1 MAVDKFSISLPE
13 ELVAEVDEFARVD
26 GLTRSAVIRE
36 ATTAYVAERRST
48 QYEQA
53 RRDRVGR
60 AIESF
65 EAIAAEWGADER
77 SGADYLAELRG
88 EKGTAKDSNR
98 TEAPRH
104 DS

>member
-13 ELVAEVDEFARVD
+13 ELVAEVDEIARLD

-36 ATTAYVAERRST
+36 AMTAYVAERRSA
-48 QYEQA
+48 QYEQT
-53 RRDRVGR
+53 RRDRVAK

-65 EAIAAEWGADER
+65 DAIAAEWGADER

-88 EKGTAKDSNR
+88 ESESAAESRRGDDARS
-98 TEAPRH
+98 
-104 DS
+104 

>member
-13 ELVAEVDEFARVD
+13 ELVADVDEVARLD
-26 GLTRSAVIRE
+26 GLTRSGVIRE
-36 ATTAYVAERRST
+36 AMSAYVAERRSA

-53 RRDRVGR
+53 RRSRVAR

-65 EAIAAEWGADER
+65 DAIAAEWGADER

-88 EKGTAKDSNR
+88 EKGTGKDSNR
-98 TEAPRH
+98 TEAPHH